1 MDVKNSD
8 PPEEVAETKK
18 RKNRRGTRGKGRKIN
33 YNKDQRPPKTN
44 KMKTRMTAEYL
55 HIEEEQRGSKENR
68 YRYSF

>member
-33 YNKDQRPPKTN
+33 YNKDQRPPKD
-44 KMKTRMTAEYL
+44 KQGDMT
-55 HIEEEQRGSKENR
+55 H
-68 YRYSF
+68 